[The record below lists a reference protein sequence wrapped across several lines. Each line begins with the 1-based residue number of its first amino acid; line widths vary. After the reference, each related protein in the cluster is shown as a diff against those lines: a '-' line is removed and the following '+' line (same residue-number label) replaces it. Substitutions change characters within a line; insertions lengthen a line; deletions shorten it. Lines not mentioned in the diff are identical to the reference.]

1 MSKNNELGKDYWKRY
16 FDDLNRNKI
25 EEKKKKTR
33 MLKRTSQTPHEI
45 MTTGI
50 KNELLSYK
58 KMLYDEQQK
67 SDNLRGELYHISQE
81 NIHYKTKLSRIHQ
94 LLEN

>member
-25 EEKKKKTR
+25 EEKNKKTR

-67 SDNLRGELYHISQE
+67 SDNLRGELYQISQE

>member
-1 MSKNNELGKDYWKRY
+1 MSKNNNLRNDYWKRY

-25 EEKKKKTR
+25 EEKNKKTL

-58 KMLYDEQQK
+58 KMLYEEQQK
-67 SDNLRGELYHISQE
+67 SDNLRGELYQISQE
-81 NIHYKTKLSRIHQ
+81 NIHYKTQLNRIHQ

>member
-1 MSKNNELGKDYWKRY
+1 MSKNNNLGKDYWKRY

-25 EEKKKKTR
+25 EEQHKKTR

-50 KNELLSYK
+50 KKELLSYK
-58 KMLYDEQQK
+58 KMLYEEQQK
-67 SDNLRGELYHISQE
+67 RDSLRGELHHISQE
-81 NIHYKTKLSRIHQ
+81 NIHYKTQLNKIHQ
-94 LLEN
+94 LLED